1 MYLLRYVYAGQAAG
15 RTGPLPAPYGYPL
28 PGGHGVMGSPFATLT
43 KNTLQCYNVLIYNT
57 IFIYP
62 FLHTKA
68 EAL

>member
-15 RTGPLPAPYGYPL
+15 RTGPLPAPAAIRCRA
-28 PGGHGVMGSPFATLT
+28 VMGSPFTTLT

>member
-1 MYLLRYVYAGQAAG
+1 MYMRGGLRVGQG
-15 RTGPLPAPYGYPL
+15 RREAAPYGYPL
-28 PGGHGVMGSPFATLT
+28 PGGHGPPPFATLT
-43 KNTLQCYNVLIYNT
+43 KNALQCYNVFIYNT

>member
-1 MYLLRYVYAGQAAG
+1 MYMRGGQRVGQGRREAIRYRA
-15 RTGPLPAPYGYPL
+15 
-28 PGGHGVMGSPFATLT
+28 VMGSPFATLT
-43 KNTLQCYNVLIYNT
+43 KNTLQCYNVFICNT

>member
-1 MYLLRYVYAGQAAG
+1 MYMQGGQRVGQGRREAARG
-15 RTGPLPAPYGYPL
+15 RKAI
-28 PGGHGVMGSPFATLT
+28 GSPFATLT
-43 KNTLQCYNVLIYNT
+43 KNALQCYTILIYNM

>member
-1 MYLLRYVYAGQAAG
+1 MACTSCGMYMRGGQRVGQGRWEAA
-15 RTGPLPAPYGYPL
+15 RCRA
-28 PGGHGVMGSPFATLT
+28 VMGFPFATLT
-43 KNTLQCYNVLIYNT
+43 KNTLQCYNVFICNT

>member
-15 RTGPLPAPYGYPL
+15 RTGPLPAPPAAIRCRA
-28 PGGHGVMGSPFATLT
+28 VMGSPFATLT

-62 FLHTKA
+62 FLHTKE

>member
-1 MYLLRYVYAGQAAG
+1 MACTSCGMYMRGGQRVGQG
-15 RTGPLPAPYGYPL
+15 RREAIRCLT
-28 PGGHGVMGSPFATLT
+28 VMGSPFATLT
-43 KNTLQCYNVLIYNT
+43 KNALQCYNVLICNT

>member
-1 MYLLRYVYAGQAAG
+1 MYMRGGQRVGQGRREAA
-15 RTGPLPAPYGYPL
+15 RCRA
-28 PGGHGVMGSPFATLT
+28 VMGFPFTKLT
-43 KNTLQCYNVLIYNT
+43 KNALQCYNITIYNM

>member
-1 MYLLRYVYAGQAAG
+1 MYMRGGLWVGQG
-15 RTGPLPAPYGYPL
+15 RREAIRCRA
-28 PGGHGVMGSPFATLT
+28 VMGFPLTTLT
-43 KNTLQCYNVLIYNT
+43 KNTLQCYNIFIYNM

>member
-1 MYLLRYVYAGQAAG
+1 MYMRGRQRVGQGRWEAAPAAIRYRAAIG
-15 RTGPLPAPYGYPL
+15 F
-28 PGGHGVMGSPFATLT
+28 PFATLT
-43 KNTLQCYNVLIYNT
+43 KNTLQCYNILIYNT

>member
-1 MYLLRYVYAGQAAG
+1 MYMRGGQRVGQG
-15 RTGPLPAPYGYPL
+15 RWEAVPYGNPL
-28 PGGHGVMGSPFATLT
+28 PGGHWAPFTTLT
-43 KNTLQCYNVLIYNT
+43 KNTLQCYNVLIYNI

>member
-1 MYLLRYVYAGQAAG
+1 MYLLGMYMRGRQRVGQGRREAA
-15 RTGPLPAPYGYPL
+15 PAAIRCRA
-28 PGGHGVMGSPFATLT
+28 VMGSPLTTLT
-43 KNTLQCYNVLIYNT
+43 KNTLQCYNVFIYNT

>member
-1 MYLLRYVYAGQAAG
+1 MYLLRYVYAGRAAG
-15 RTGPLPAPYGYPL
+15 RTGPLGGNPL
-28 PGGHGVMGSPFATLT
+28 PGGHAVMGSPLTTLT
-43 KNTLQCYNVLIYNT
+43 KNTLQCYNIFIYNM

>member
-15 RTGPLPAPYGYPL
+15 RTGPLPAPCGNPL
-28 PGGHGVMGSPFATLT
+28 PGGHGVPLTTLT
-43 KNTLQCYNVLIYNT
+43 KNALQCYNVLIYNI

>member
-1 MYLLRYVYAGQAAG
+1 MYLLRYVYAGRAAG
-15 RTGPLPAPYGYPL
+15 RTGPPGGRPCGNPL
-28 PGGHGVMGSPFATLT
+28 PGGHGVSPYHID
-43 KNTLQCYNVLIYNT
+43 KNTLQCYNVFIYNT

>member
-1 MYLLRYVYAGQAAG
+1 MYLLRYVYAGRAAG
-15 RTGPLPAPYGYPL
+15 RTGPLGGCPCGYPL
-28 PGGHGVMGSPFATLT
+28 PGGHGVSLTTLT
-43 KNTLQCYNVLIYNT
+43 KNTLQCYYVFIYNT

>member
-1 MYLLRYVYAGQAAG
+1 MACTSCGMYMRGGQRVGQVRREAA
-15 RTGPLPAPYGYPL
+15 PAAIRCRA
-28 PGGHGVMGSPFATLT
+28 VMGSPFATLT
-43 KNTLQCYNVLIYNT
+43 KNALQCYNILIYNI

>member
-1 MYLLRYVYAGQAAG
+1 MYLLRYVYAGRAAG
-15 RTGPLPAPYGYPL
+15 RTGPPGGRPCGYPL
-28 PGGHGVMGSPFATLT
+28 QGGHGASLTTLT

>member
-1 MYLLRYVYAGQAAG
+1 MYLLRYVYCGMYMRGGQRVGQGRREAA
-15 RTGPLPAPYGYPL
+15 RCRA
-28 PGGHGVMGSPFATLT
+28 VMGSPFAKLT
-43 KNTLQCYNVLIYNT
+43 KNALQCYNVLICNT

>member
-1 MYLLRYVYAGQAAG
+1 MYMRGGQRVGQG
-15 RTGPLPAPYGYPL
+15 RREAAPYGNPL
-28 PGGHGVMGSPFATLT
+28 PGGHGVMGSPFTTLT
-43 KNTLQCYNVLIYNT
+43 KNALQCYNVLIYNT

>member
-1 MYLLRYVYAGQAAG
+1 MYMRGGQRVGQG
-15 RTGPLPAPYGYPL
+15 RRDAAPYGNPL
-28 PGGHGVMGSPFATLT
+28 PGGHRVPFTTLT
-43 KNTLQCYNVLIYNT
+43 KNALQCYNVFICNT

>member
-1 MYLLRYVYAGQAAG
+1 MYMRGGQRVGQG
-15 RTGPLPAPYGYPL
+15 RREAIRCLA
-28 PGGHGVMGSPFATLT
+28 VMGSPFTTLT
-43 KNTLQCYNVLIYNT
+43 KNALQCYNIFIYNM

>member
-1 MYLLRYVYAGQAAG
+1 MYMRGGQRVGQGRWEAAWG
-15 RTGPLPAPYGYPL
+15 RT
-28 PGGHGVMGSPFATLT
+28 VMGSPFATLT
-43 KNTLQCYNVLIYNT
+43 KNALQCYNIFICNT

>member
-1 MYLLRYVYAGQAAG
+1 MACTSCGMYMRGGQRVGQGRREAIRCRAG
-15 RTGPLPAPYGYPL
+15 
-28 PGGHGVMGSPFATLT
+28 MGFPFATLT
-43 KNTLQCYNVLIYNT
+43 KNALQCYNITIYNM

>member
-1 MYLLRYVYAGQAAG
+1 MYMRGGLRVGQG
-15 RTGPLPAPYGYPL
+15 RWEAIRCRA
-28 PGGHGVMGSPFATLT
+28 VMGSPFAKLT
-43 KNTLQCYNVLIYNT
+43 KNTLQCYTILIYNT

>member
-1 MYLLRYVYAGQAAG
+1 MYMRGGQRVGQGRREAARG
-15 RTGPLPAPYGYPL
+15 RA
-28 PGGHGVMGSPFATLT
+28 VMGSPFATLT
-43 KNTLQCYNVLIYNT
+43 KNALQYYNIFIYNM

>member
-15 RTGPLPAPYGYPL
+15 RTEPLARRPTTAIRCRA
-28 PGGHGVMGSPFATLT
+28 VMGSPFAKLT
-43 KNTLQCYNVLIYNT
+43 KNALQCYNVLIYNT

>member
-1 MYLLRYVYAGQAAG
+1 MYMRGGLWVGQG
-15 RTGPLPAPYGYPL
+15 RWEAIRCRA
-28 PGGHGVMGSPFATLT
+28 VMGSPFATLT
-43 KNTLQCYNVLIYNT
+43 KNALQCYNITIYNM